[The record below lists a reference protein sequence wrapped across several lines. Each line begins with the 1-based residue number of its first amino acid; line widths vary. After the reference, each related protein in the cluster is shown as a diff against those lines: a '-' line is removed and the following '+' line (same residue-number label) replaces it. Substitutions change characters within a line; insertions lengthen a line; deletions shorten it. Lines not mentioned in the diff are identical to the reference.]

1 MILFPRRTATKAPTA
16 EREPALRSEL
26 FNADQL
32 EAHGPVLA
40 ARHGLARKRSPEW
53 LLPRLA
59 DNEAVIL
66 EACRALTAVGS
77 RMEGATPAGEWLL
90 DNLYLIEE
98 HIRIAHKDFP
108 KGYSR
113 ELVQLESGASKGLPR
128 VYDIALEVISHG
140 DGRLDAAGLA
150 RFLAAYQ
157 AIVPLTLGE
166 LWAIPIMLRLALI
179 ENLRRIAVRVMLDRS
194 RRRRATRWADAMT
207 SMAVDDPKNIVL
219 VVADMARSS
228 PLMSAPFVAE
238 LARRL
243 QGQGP
248 ALAMPLGWIEQR
260 LSESG
265 RSIDYLVQVESQQQA
280 ANQVSVAN
288 SIGSLRALVTIDWRD
303 FVEEASQVEAILRDD
318 PAGIHAAMDFATRD
332 RYRHAVERLS
342 RTSRHDEVA
351 TARAVLAACRLPG
364 NDELATHVGY
374 HLIGAGARAMEGE
387 LGARTGFAA
396 SCRRA
401 FDTAP
406 FAFALSALLVLT
418 AVLGR
423 GVIATA
429 SAPSVPA
436 WALVAFA
443 FGASLVASQLA
454 ISLLNLLA
462 TLVTTPDCLPRMD
475 YAAGIPARASAIVV
489 VPTLLG
495 DVEDVEAIVESLEV
509 RFLANRDT
517 ALYFALLTDFTDAD
531 AVSLPGDAAILDT
544 AHHLLA
550 SLNAKYAS
558 SDADRFFLFHRPRR
572 WSETERRWIGFDRK
586 RGKLVALNALLRG
599 EGADAFMRVVGR
611 LSGLPPVRYV
621 ITLDTD
627 TQLPRDTAHLLVAA
641 MDHPLNRPVFAKDGA
656 KVLSG
661 YGIMQPRAGIGLP
674 ARARSTF
681 ARLYGSDAGM
691 DPYTRAISDVYQDL
705 FHEGSFIGKG
715 IYDIDAFERAMAG
728 RLRDERV
735 LSHDL
740 IEGCFARS
748 ALLSDVTVFEEIPE
762 RYVDDTLRR
771 HRWIRGDWQLLPW
784 LLPRVPTVTGW
795 RRNDLSALSRWK
807 IFDNLRRSLV
817 PVAAVALLVA
827 GWLWVRPAPT
837 WTLAVLS
844 MTFVPVLLQALM
856 EASRK
861 SRDIDWSQHLRVS
874 LAGASQHAARLVL
887 SVAWLPHEAAFGLDA
902 ILRSLW
908 RMTVSRRH
916 LLEWRSSSEVERQGR
931 GARAVPWRAMWAGP
945 ALAISLMAIL
955 SFVRPSV
962 LPVAMPLLL
971 LWSLSPVLAW
981 WVSRSKTEAVFAP
994 GDAETRFLRGLAR
1007 RTWSFFDAYVG
1018 PEDRWLPP
1026 DNVQVTPDPIVAR
1039 RTSPTNMGLGLL
1051 SCLAAYDF
1059 GFIGMARLIHRT
1071 SATLETMRS
1080 LERHRGHFYNWYATD
1095 SLAPLSP
1102 LYVSS
1107 VDSGN
1112 LAGHLLT
1119 LQRGL
1124 LVLADEPVFRTASL
1138 HGLRDTVDILAHEAR
1153 ADAQAVLGTWSTELS
1168 NAMDCPPRNL
1178 VEALSLATRQ
1188 DGHLRTAVARLA
1200 PAASAEVVFW
1210 LERVTAQCDELLSE
1224 ARYWQSASDAIEGI
1238 PTLATLAKA
1247 HGESPA
1253 HTRAAALV
1261 RDIST
1266 LAALAGDLSIMDHAF
1281 LYDER
1286 RRLFSIGYDVERRAL
1301 DTSFYDLLASEAR
1314 LGSFVAIAKG
1324 QVPQDNWF
1332 ALGRLLTTSGT
1343 STVLLSWTGSM
1354 FEYLMPMLVMPTY
1367 EGSLLERTCRAAV
1380 ARQITYGKQRDVPW
1394 GVSESGYN
1402 AIDAHGTYQY
1412 RAFGVPGLGLKRGLG
1427 DDMVVAPYASALAL
1441 MVAPEA
1447 AIANLRH
1454 LAELGML
1461 TRHGMYEAIDYTPA
1475 RVPPGQG
1482 AAVIRSFMAHH
1493 QGMALLAIEHLL
1505 LGQPMRRRFEAD
1517 PAVMATSLL
1526 LQERIPRTAAGY
1538 LHATEF
1544 AEATTAVPVPEARLR
1559 LFTEPDR
1566 SRPAVQL
1573 LSNGRYHV
1581 MVTSAGGGYSRR
1593 NTMAVTRWRE
1603 DITRDAHGMFCYLR
1617 DPESG
1622 EVWTTSYQPVG
1633 RRTERF
1639 EAIFSESR
1647 AEFRV
1652 RQRGFETH
1660 TEIVVSPEDD
1670 IELRR
1675 TRVTN
1680 HGRSRRTIE
1689 LTSYAEVVLADPI
1702 GDAMHP
1708 AFSKLF
1714 VTTEIVREMQA
1725 LLCKRRPRSADEQV
1739 PWMCHL
1745 VAVHDADVDAISY
1758 ETDRSQ
1764 FIGRGRSTARPAA
1777 LDPGVSSLSG
1787 SDGAVLDP
1795 IVSIRVRVTLDPG
1808 QTATLDFVTGVADS
1822 RDACLR
1828 LIEKYRDRHLSDRVF
1843 DLAWTHAQV
1852 LLRQANATLA
1862 DAQLYEHMATSI
1874 LYPNA
1879 ALRAEPSLIAA
1890 NTRGQS
1896 GLWGQA
1902 VSGDL
1907 PIVLLRIGD
1916 IARLDIARDLVRA
1929 AAYWRL
1935 RGLVVDLVIWNED
1948 STGYRQALHD
1958 ALTGLLASGAEA
1970 SLLDR
1975 PGGVFIR
1982 AAQPLSHEDR
1992 MVMQAS
1998 ARIVVVDNLGSLAE
2012 QMERH
2017 RLDSRPSPL
2026 DPASWPRKPTSPQPV
2041 RTTATG
2047 AFSADSSE
2055 YVIDLDP
2062 GAVTPA
2068 PWCNVL
2074 ANPSFG
2080 SVVTE
2085 SGSAYTWAEN
2095 AHACRLTPWHN
2106 DPVEDAAGEA
2116 IYLRDEASG
2125 QVWSPTPLPVRG
2137 TGRYTTRHGF
2147 GYSTFEHVEG
2157 DIRSRL
2163 DVFVA
2168 IDLPVKFHVLR
2179 LTNEGDAPRR
2189 ISITAYVEWLL
2200 GDIREKTAMHVV
2212 TDIDASTGAL
2222 FARNAYNSD
2231 FPGRVAFLDVG
2242 DPERK
2247 VGGDRTEFLGR
2258 NGTLAS
2264 PLAMRRQDWS
2274 NRVGAGLDPCGS
2286 LRVEVL
2292 LQAGESRDIVIRLG
2306 MGANEAEARAL
2317 VRRGRMDGTADAVLA
2332 AVHAHWRHL
2341 LGVVRVE
2348 TPEPALDVLA
2358 NGWLLYQTIASRM
2371 WARSGYYQSG
2381 GAIGF
2386 RDQLQD
2392 SMALQH
2398 AAPAMARSQLLVC
2411 AAHQFVEGDVMHW
2424 WHPPTERGV
2433 RTACSDDYLWLP
2445 LAASRYVACSGDGAV
2460 LHERIEYIEGR
2471 ALRAGEESS
2480 YDLPRPSGIGATL
2493 YTHCVQ
2499 AIEHAMPR
2507 GRHGLPLM
2515 GGGDWNDGM
2524 NLVGIQGRGESV
2536 WLGFFLHHVLCEF
2549 AVTARGHGDRAF
2561 AERCVA
2567 EAGKL
2572 AVSLE
2577 SEAWDGDWYRRAWFD
2592 DGTPLGSAGNEECRI
2607 DSIAQSWAVL
2617 SGVAGAERA
2626 SQALASLDA
2635 HLVDHDAGLI
2645 RLLDPPFDRT
2655 AMEPGYIKGY
2665 VPGVRENGGQY
2676 THAAVWAA
2684 MAFARIG
2691 QPDRAWEL
2699 ARTIA
2704 PASHTVDTAS
2714 IERYKVEPYVI
2725 AADVYSVDPHVGR
2738 GGWTWYTGSAAWMY
2752 RLLVESLMG
2761 VHLEEGKLRFEPNV
2775 PGAWTGYHV
2784 EYRYGTTTWDIDFRP
2799 AQVGGNTSV
2808 RFDGDVVDGG
2818 KLERIDDGLR
2828 HSVQVTYP
2836 PR

>member
-1 MILFPRRTATKAPTA
+1 MWRTATKAPAA

-32 EAHGPVLA
+32 EAHGSVLA
-40 ARHGLARKRSPEW
+40 SRHGLAWKRSSEW

-59 DNEAVIL
+59 ENETVIL
-66 EACRALTAVGS
+66 EACRTLTAAG
-77 RMEGATPAGEWLL
+77 RRGDGATPAGEWLL

-113 ELVQLESGASKGLPR
+113 ELVQLENGASKGLPR

-150 RFLAAYQ
+150 RFLEAYQ
-157 AIVPLTLGE
+157 AIVPLNLGE

-207 SMAVDDPKNIVL
+207 SMAVNDPKNIVL

-228 PLMSAPFVAE
+228 PVMSAPFVAE

-248 ALAMPLGWIEQR
+248 ALAMPLGWVEQR

-288 SIGSLRALVTIDWRD
+288 SIGSLRALATIDWRD
-303 FVEEASQVEAILRDD
+303 FVEEASQVEAILRED
-318 PAGIHAAMDFATRD
+318 PAAIHAAMDFATRD
-332 RYRHAVERLS
+332 RYRHAVERLA

-351 TARAVLAACRLPG
+351 TARTVLAACRKPD
-364 NDELATHVGY
+364 NDDLARHVGF
-374 HLIGAGARAMEGE
+374 HLIGAGARAMEDE
-387 LGARTGFAA
+387 LGARPGF
-396 SCRRA
+396 STRCRRI
-401 FDTAP
+401 FDRAP
-406 FAFALSALLVLT
+406 FAFALSALVVVT

-429 SAPSVPA
+429 SSPSVPA
-436 WALVAFA
+436 WAMAGIVIGSL
-443 FGASLVASQLA
+443 LVASQLA

-462 TLVTTPDCLPRMD
+462 TLVTTPDSLPRMD
-475 YAAGIPARASAIVV
+475 YAEGIPAKASTIVV

-495 DVEDVEAIVESLEV
+495 SVDDVESIVESLEV

-531 AVSLPGDAAILDT
+531 SASMPGDAAILDS
-544 AHHLLA
+544 AHRRIA

-558 SDADRFFLFHRPRR
+558 PDADRFFLFHRPRT
-572 WSETERRWIGFDRK
+572 WSETERQWIGADRK

-599 EGADAFMRVVGR
+599 KGAEAFVRVVGR
-611 LSGLPPVRYV
+611 LSSLPYLRYV

-641 MDHPLNRPVFAKDGA
+641 MDHPLNRPVFASDGR

-674 ARARSTF
+674 ARARSLF
-681 ARLYGSDAGM
+681 ARLYGSDAGI
-691 DPYTRAISDVYQDL
+691 DPYTRAVSDVYQDL

-715 IYDIDAFERAMAG
+715 IYDIDAFERALAG

-762 RYVDDTLRR
+762 RYVDDMLRR

-784 LLPRVPTVTGW
+784 LLPKAPSMTGW
-795 RRNDLSALSRWK
+795 RRNDLSALSLWK

-817 PVAAVALLVA
+817 PLAAVALLVV
-827 GWLWVRPAPT
+827 GWSWIRPAPT
-837 WTLAVLS
+837 WTLAILS

-861 SRDIDWSQHLRVS
+861 SSDIDWSQHLRVS
-874 LAGASQHAARLVL
+874 LAGAGQHGARLVL
-887 SVAWLPHEAAFGLDA
+887 SMAWLPHEAASGLDA

-908 RMTVSRRH
+908 RMAVSRRH
-916 LLEWRSSSEVERQGR
+916 LLEWRSSSEVERRGR
-931 GARAVPWRAMWAGP
+931 GSLSVPWRTMWAGP
-945 ALAISLMAIL
+945 ALASGLVATL
-955 SFVRPSV
+955 CFVRPAV
-962 LPVAMPLLL
+962 LPVAMPVLL

-981 WVSRSKTEAVFAP
+981 WVSRPRTGSAFEP
-994 GDAETRFLRGLAR
+994 NDAERRFLRGLAR
-1007 RTWSFFDAYVG
+1007 RTWSFFEEYVG

-1026 DNVQVTPDPIVAR
+1026 DNVQVTPEPVVAR

-1051 SCLAAYDF
+1051 SGLAAYDF
-1059 GFIGMARLIHRT
+1059 GFIGMGRFIQRT
-1071 SATLETMRS
+1071 SSTLETMRS

-1095 SLAPLSP
+1095 TLAPLPP

-1124 LVLADEPVFRTASL
+1124 LALADEPVFRMSSL
-1138 HGLRDTVDILAHEAR
+1138 LGLRDSVDILAHEAGTTDAK
-1153 ADAQAVLGTWSTELS
+1153 ADLGAWSTALAS
-1168 NAMDCPPRNL
+1168 AMESPPGNL
-1178 VEALSLATRQ
+1178 DEVLVLAMRQ
-1188 DGHLRTAVARLA
+1188 GEHLRTVAARLA
-1200 PAASAEVVFW
+1200 NASSAEVVFW
-1210 LERVTAQCDELLSE
+1210 LERVRVQCDEML
-1224 ARYWQSASDAIEGI
+1224 SDARQWQGASIASSAI
-1238 PTLATLAKA
+1238 PTLDGIAASEP
-1247 HGESPA
+1247 GSPA
-1253 HTRAAALV
+1253 QLLAVERM
-1261 RDIST
+1261 RDVSA
-1266 LAALAGDLSIMDHAF
+1266 LAALARELSIMDHAF

-1286 RRLFSIGYDVERRAL
+1286 RHLFSIGYDVERRAL
-1301 DTSFYDLLASEAR
+1301 DASFYDLLASEAR
-1314 LGSFVAIAKG
+1314 LGSFVAIAEG

-1354 FEYLMPMLVMPTY
+1354 FEYLMPMLVMPSY
-1367 EGSLLERTCRAAV
+1367 EGSLLEQTCRAAV
-1380 ARQITYGKQRDVPW
+1380 ARQVAYGKQRDVPW

-1402 AIDAHGTYQY
+1402 TIDAQGTYQY

-1427 DDMVVAPYASALAL
+1427 DDLVVAPYASALAL
-1441 MVAPEA
+1441 MVAPQV
-1447 AIANLRH
+1447 AIMNLRR
-1454 LAELGML
+1454 LVDLGMAA
-1461 TRHGMYEAIDYTPA
+1461 RHGMYEAIDYTPS

-1482 AAVIRSFMAHH
+1482 AAVVRSFMAHH

-1505 LGQPMRRRFEAD
+1505 LDQPMRRRFETD
-1517 PAVMATSLL
+1517 PSVMATSLL
-1526 LQERIPRTAAGY
+1526 LQERIPRTATEY

-1544 AEATTAVPVPEARLR
+1544 SGGATTAPTPEARLR
-1559 LFTEPDR
+1559 LFTDPDR

-1581 MVTSAGGGYSRR
+1581 MINSGGGGYSRR
-1593 NTMAVTRWRE
+1593 NAMAVTRWRE

-1622 EVWTTSYQPVG
+1622 DTWTTSYQPIG

-1680 HGRSRRTIE
+1680 QGRSRRTIE

-1714 VTTEIVREMQA
+1714 VTTEIVEEMQA
-1725 LLCKRRPRSADEQV
+1725 LLCKRRPRSAEEQI

-1758 ETDRSQ
+1758 ETDRSR

-1777 LDPGVSSLSG
+1777 LDPGVSRLSG

-1843 DLAWTHAQV
+1843 DLAWTHSQV

-1874 LYPNA
+1874 LYPNL

-1916 IARLDIARDLVRA
+1916 MARLDIARDLVRA
-1929 AAYWRL
+1929 AAYWRM
-1935 RGLVVDLVIWNED
+1935 RGLLVDLVIWNED

-1958 ALTGLLASGAEA
+1958 ALTGLLASGSEA

-1982 AAQPLSHEDR
+1982 AAQPLSYEDR

-1998 ARIVVVDNLGSLAE
+1998 ARIVVVDTLGSLAE

-2017 RLDSRPSPL
+2017 RLDSRPAPIEA
-2026 DPASWPRKPTSPQPV
+2026 ASWPQGPVSPPV
-2041 RTTATG
+2041 DRTTAVG
-2047 AFSADSSE
+2047 GFSADGRE
-2055 YVIDLDP
+2055 YVIELAP

-2080 SVVTE
+2080 SIVSE

-2106 DPVEDAAGEA
+2106 DPVEDAGSEA

-2125 QVWSPTPLPVRG
+2125 HVWSPTPLPMRG
-2137 TGRYTTRHGF
+2137 TGGYTTRHGF
-2147 GYSTFEHVEG
+2147 GYSTFEHIEEG
-2157 DIRSRL
+2157 IRSRL
-2163 DVFVA
+2163 DLFVA

-2179 LTNEGDAPRR
+2179 LTNEGNAARR

-2200 GDIREKTAMHVV
+2200 GDIREKNAMHVV
-2212 TDIDASTGAL
+2212 TEVDAATGAL

-2247 VGGDRTEFLGR
+2247 IGGDRTEFLGR
-2258 NGTLAS
+2258 NGSLAS

-2274 NRVGAGLDPCGS
+2274 NRVGAGLDPCGT
-2286 LRVEVL
+2286 LRMEVL
-2292 LQAGESRDIVIRLG
+2292 LPAGESQDIVIRLG

-2317 VRRGRMDGTADAVLA
+2317 VRRGRMDGTADTVLA
-2332 AVHAHWRHL
+2332 AVHAHWRRV
-2341 LGVVRVE
+2341 LGALRVE
-2348 TPEPALDVLA
+2348 TPEPAMDVLA

-2398 AAPAMARSQLLVC
+2398 AAPAMARTQLLVC

-2445 LAASRYVACSGDGAV
+2445 LAASRYVASSGDGAV
-2460 LHERIEYIEGR
+2460 LHETIEYIEGR
-2471 ALRAGEESS
+2471 ALRAGEESN
-2480 YDLPRPSGIGATL
+2480 YDLPRPSGVSATL
-2493 YTHCVQ
+2493 YAHCVQ

-2524 NLVGIQGRGESV
+2524 NLVGIEGRGESV

-2549 AVTARGHGDRAF
+2549 AVTARGHGDQAF
-2561 AERCVA
+2561 AERCLA

-2592 DGTPLGSAGNEECRI
+2592 DGTPLGSAANEECRI
-2607 DSIAQSWAVL
+2607 DSIAQSWSVL
-2617 SGVAGAERA
+2617 SGVAAPGRA
-2626 SQALASLDA
+2626 RQALASLDA
-2635 HLVDHDAGLI
+2635 HLIDHDAGLI

-2655 AMEPGYIKGY
+2655 TMEPGYIKGY

-2704 PASHTVDTAS
+2704 PASHTGDTAS
-2714 IERYKVEPYVI
+2714 VERYKVEPYVI

-2738 GGWTWYTGSAAWMY
+2738 GGWTWYTGSAGWMY
-2752 RLLVESLMG
+2752 RLLVESLLG
-2761 VHLEEGKLRFEPNV
+2761 VHLDGGKLRFEPNV
-2775 PGAWTGYHV
+2775 PAAWTGYRV
-2784 EYRYGTTTWDIDFRP
+2784 EYRHGTTTWDIDLRP
-2799 AQVGGNTSV
+2799 AQTGEETSV

-2818 KLERIDDGLR
+2818 ELERIDDGLR
-2828 HSVQVTYP
+2828 HSVHVTYP